1 MFLALTNLAGQNV
14 FLRRLFGTQNTP
26 SHTVIINDLRDTE
39 GLLREIWA
47 LGLWSGCAF
56 QRGEQVLDK

>member
-14 FLRRLFGTQNTP
+14 FLSRLFGTQNTP

-47 LGLWSGCAF
+47 LGLRSGCAF
-56 QRGEQVLDK
+56 